1 VASMWFYKRDGKLM
15 IGPFTSEKLKE
26 MAATGQILPTDTVRR
41 DGAGMMMVA
50 ARRVKGLFP
59 LQTV

>member
-1 VASMWFYKRDGKLM
+1 MWFYKRDGKLM
-15 IGPFTSEKLKE
+15 LGPFSAKKLKE
-26 MAATGQILPTDTVRR
+26 MASTGQILPTDTVRR

-59 LQTV
+59 PHTV